1 MKQALQLLQM
11 EAACG
16 MDGDDLHAA
25 IRNEKL
31 LSKQTKKQLFC
42 ALLVKLNVRV
52 DGEEERLTRKQ
63 KQLVQKQV
71 QALLA
76 HDKVAAEVSLE
87 LDEDPAVVMDAIKAQ
102 CTKGIVSAIAFEVVT
117 RARLIRGLLS
127 GMIAARTSQVEYNQ
141 EILGL
146 SNTLKHF
153 SSGESLLLSRKD
165 GKSYLDRVCPDPN
178 TWTQTVRRN
187 AQGRII
193 SVGLHVNIKDLL
205 DYLVNF
211 PGWRNS
217 LAIHSDCPSNLT
229 KAEWLGLVQGWTE
242 DNPPLTYSKLS
253 RWMPQVLHWG
263 LRLGVTVFG
272 RLLALVE
279 RLDSDGASTSFLQQI
294 QAAVRQDGIACFRV
308 RSKSKVCKVIR
319 AVLGKLF
326 SVIYVLSLEDTSH
339 KHWGWLMLDSTDV
352 GQGLV
357 ALFGPQVATPT
368 LHECLVHGADCFHG
382 VSDIEAVLGL
392 HGCLSLKHLAKF
404 GFEEAHLLRCFD
416 LKLTSRGGAAKKR
429 NRIASRARKHKLDGE
444 VAMLY
449 AADDG
454 HWDSQS
460 ARQGALAQGTLAF
473 FGSSVRRRNL
483 VHQLCGAQSQ
493 PQVYGKTPCRQ
504 RICRQRSHWRLQKC
518 VCARHLL
525 CHLREGIFCS
535 PCRLRVRVRA
545 CVCV

>member
-178 TWTQTVRRN
+178 TWTEALRRN
-187 AQGRII
+187 A
-193 SVGLHVNIKDLL
+193 
-205 DYLVNF
+205 
-211 PGWRNS
+211 
-217 LAIHSDCPSNLT
+217 
-229 KAEWLGLVQGWTE
+229 
-242 DNPPLTYSKLS
+242 
-253 RWMPQVLHWG
+253 
-263 LRLGVTVFG
+263 
-272 RLLALVE
+272 
-279 RLDSDGASTSFLQQI
+279 
-294 QAAVRQDGIACFRV
+294 
-308 RSKSKVCKVIR
+308 
-319 AVLGKLF
+319 
-326 SVIYVLSLEDTSH
+326 
-339 KHWGWLMLDSTDV
+339 
-352 GQGLV
+352 
-357 ALFGPQVATPT
+357 
-368 LHECLVHGADCFHG
+368 
-382 VSDIEAVLGL
+382 
-392 HGCLSLKHLAKF
+392 
-404 GFEEAHLLRCFD
+404 
-416 LKLTSRGGAAKKR
+416 
-429 NRIASRARKHKLDGE
+429 
-444 VAMLY
+444 
-449 AADDG
+449 
-454 HWDSQS
+454 
-460 ARQGALAQGTLAF
+460 
-473 FGSSVRRRNL
+473 
-483 VHQLCGAQSQ
+483 
-493 PQVYGKTPCRQ
+493 
-504 RICRQRSHWRLQKC
+504 
-518 VCARHLL
+518 
-525 CHLREGIFCS
+525 
-535 PCRLRVRVRA
+535 
-545 CVCV
+545 